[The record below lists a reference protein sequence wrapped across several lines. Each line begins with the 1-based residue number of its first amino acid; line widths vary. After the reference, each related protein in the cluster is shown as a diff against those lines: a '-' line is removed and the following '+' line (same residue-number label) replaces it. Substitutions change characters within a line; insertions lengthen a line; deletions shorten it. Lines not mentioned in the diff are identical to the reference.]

1 MAKYLKI
8 GFVRELELKL
18 NREEISYSK
27 MVELIEEECIK
38 NYKKHIPEVYNYF
51 NCSLSL
57 LSELRNEFRAQ
68 TGEKVGCSKS
78 IGYTIEYTQ
87 WLQKRLIE
95 KLQE

>member
-51 NCSLSL
+51 NYFL
-57 LSELRNEFRAQ
+57 
-68 TGEKVGCSKS
+68 KK
-78 IGYTIEYTQ
+78 
-87 WLQKRLIE
+87 
-95 KLQE
+95 

>member
-1 MAKYLKI
+1 MKS
-8 GFVRELELKL
+8 G
-18 NREEISYSK
+18 
-27 MVELIEEECIK
+27 
-38 NYKKHIPEVYNYF
+38 
-51 NCSLSL
+51 SLSL
-57 LSELRNEFRAQ
+57 LSELRKEFRAQ

>member
-1 MAKYLKI
+1 MGISLREIMAKHLKI

-51 NCSLSL
+51 NYFL
-57 LSELRNEFRAQ
+57 
-68 TGEKVGCSKS
+68 KK
-78 IGYTIEYTQ
+78 
-87 WLQKRLIE
+87 
-95 KLQE
+95 